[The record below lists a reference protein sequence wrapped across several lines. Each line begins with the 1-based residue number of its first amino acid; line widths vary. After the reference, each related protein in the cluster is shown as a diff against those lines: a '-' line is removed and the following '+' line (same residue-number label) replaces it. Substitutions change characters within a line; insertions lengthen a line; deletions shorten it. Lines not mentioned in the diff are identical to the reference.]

1 MACDGMGD
9 NTLVSIVIF
18 PAVDK
23 NLFDQPHAFCFIRST
38 IDEKRSRFFLPNSSG
53 SPRYLPVPPSFWIER
68 ASLIADLRA
77 VGACREKLIEDF
89 PVLIDC
95 PEASSYRFSNR
106 HKASPFSL
114 LALRKNIVSSAKRR
128 WLRRGHPRATRTPLR
143 VPSSCALLHRP
154 ERTSLHKIK
163 MYGERGSP

>member
-1 MACDGMGD
+1 MGD

-23 NLFDQPHAFCFIRST
+23 KRFDHPQAFCFMRST
-38 IDEKRSRFFLPNSSG
+38 IDENKSLFFLPNSSG
-53 SPRYLPVPPSFWIER
+53 SPRYFPIPPSFWIER
-68 ASLIADLRA
+68 ASLTAVFRA
-77 VGACREKLIEDF
+77 TGACLEKLIEDF
-89 PVLIDC
+89 SVLIDC
-95 PEASSYRFSNR
+95 PEASSYRFNNR
-106 HKASPFSL
+106 HRASPLSL
-114 LALRKNIVSSAKRR
+114 LARRKNIVSSAKRR

-154 ERTSLHKIK
+154 ERTSLHKMK